1 MGQYS
6 HAMAVAESCN
16 TLKFF
21 IKQQKEVSTLF
32 VLWNYAD
39 ESDLSFKDFC
49 INLTQEKYEELKD
62 LMPLYTMDAEVDM
75 ESEDT
80 SAINL

>member
-62 LMPLYTMDAEVDM
+62 LMPLYTMDAEIDM
-75 ESEDT
+75 EYDER
-80 SAINL
+80 IEF

>member
-21 IKQQKEVSTLF
+21 IKQQKEISSLF

-62 LMPLYTMDAEVDM
+62 LMPLYTMDAEIDM
-75 ESEDT
+75 ESDER
-80 SAINL
+80 IEF

>member
-62 LMPLYTMDAEVDM
+62 LMPLYTMDAEIDM
-75 ESEDT
+75 ESDER
-80 SAINL
+80 IEF

>member
-21 IKQQKEVSTLF
+21 IKQQKEVSSLF

-62 LMPLYTMDAEVDM
+62 LMPLYTMDAEIDM
-75 ESEDT
+75 ESDER
-80 SAINL
+80 IEF

>member
-49 INLTQEKYEELKD
+49 INLTQEKYEELKN
-62 LMPLYTMDAEVDM
+62 LMPLYTMDAEIDM
-75 ESEDT
+75 ESDER
-80 SAINL
+80 IEF

>member
-62 LMPLYTMDAEVDM
+62 LMPLYTMDAEIDM
-75 ESEDT
+75 ESEER
-80 SAINL
+80 IEF